1 LKGNTR
7 SIFQFIIKSLNAT
20 VLHYK
25 EQYYENDYYRY
36 KKLVDVQN
44 NEQLDEKQK
53 SRGVNDQLLT
63 FFNSPFK
70 EDRRFTI
77 FHLAQMTRDRVEQSK
92 DLVNYLFFDKIFNM
106 LLKTTDEKNMLKA
119 FEILCNLIQSTSH
132 RKRLANQGYFKT
144 VYETM
149 RIGQIDEKTLER
161 LSWMTTLICFH
172 PDMID

>member
-1 LKGNTR
+1 M
-7 SIFQFIIKSLNAT
+7 
-20 VLHYK
+20 
-25 EQYYENDYYRY
+25 
-36 KKLVDVQN
+36 
-44 NEQLDEKQK
+44 
-53 SRGVNDQLLT
+53 NDQLLT

-70 EDRRFTI
+70 EDRKFTI

-92 DLVNYLFFDKIFNM
+92 DLVNHLFFDKIFNM

-119 FEILCNLIQSTSH
+119 FEILCNLIQSPSH

-161 LSWMTTLICFH
+161 VSWMTTLICFH